1 MYNLKPVTA
10 FRRFPTSN
18 KGRHLFD
25 LFYDPED
32 LGNCIELDSKAVAL
46 LYGAENIRESRCIN
60 PVLEFDEITQ
70 ICNYHAFE
78 QLRFTT
84 IANDTVLVE
93 DLSPH
98 VPPGTRMIFRS
109 AVEPSG
115 HETGQKPKCQCRV
128 LRRDWAHYKRCIRHH
143 RQQIESAVQI
153 QRAREKVVKEFR
165 IGLTILVA
173 SCFCTMVNNYLSVHV
188 DITCQRKSGVLF
200 IYDTK
205 NVLGSRCINHVSL
218 EDGLAQ
224 ACNYHAHEQ
233 VRFTA
238 IGNDTV
244 LVEDLAPFL
253 PPGTRMIFRKVA
265 NASVR
270 HQSPKCQCRI
280 LRRDSAKGVR
290 CVQYHQRLLDE
301 AEQLREIRR
310 RIAQEFWT
318 ALGILVVSCS
328 CTVVVKC
335 WATRKINE
343 VE

>member
-1 MYNLKPVTA
+1 MFFVQSTCIVWVYRRSSKLISLSLFYTKVIMVLINSWFLLICSMILTTLSKPEICYLMECSLNGLGPLEHPLCVLKFNMYNLKPVTA

-32 LGNCIELDSKAVAL
+32 LGNCIELDVMFTLQDNGIYQALQLNVACQSKGVAL
-46 LYGAENIRESRCIN
+46 LYDADNIWESRCIN

-143 RQQIESAVQI
+143 RQRIESAVQI

-173 SCFCTMVNNYLSVHV
+173 SCFCTMVV
-188 DITCQRKSGVLF
+188 
-200 IYDTK
+200 
-205 NVLGSRCINHVSL
+205 
-218 EDGLAQ
+218 
-224 ACNYHAHEQ
+224 
-233 VRFTA
+233 
-238 IGNDTV
+238 
-244 LVEDLAPFL
+244 
-253 PPGTRMIFRKVA
+253 M
-265 NASVR
+265 
-270 HQSPKCQCRI
+270 
-280 LRRDSAKGVR
+280 
-290 CVQYHQRLLDE
+290 
-301 AEQLREIRR
+301 
-310 RIAQEFWT
+310 
-318 ALGILVVSCS
+318 
-328 CTVVVKC
+328 C
-335 WATRKINE
+335 WATRDVSDLEFISN
-343 VE
+343 VVYS